1 MLLENNKKADGAN
14 ETKELSRYIRRILYK
29 VFQYY
34 FEFWEFIWVSIVSIC
49 AFIIA
54 KVFSS
59 YINRIDVE
67 LKYMNPIYTWI
78 CLKLVC
84 TLFL

>member
-14 ETKELSRYIRRILYK
+14 ETKELYKYLRRILYK

-34 FEFWEFIWVSIVSIC
+34 FKFWESNWVSIVSIR

-54 KVFSS
+54 KDFSS
-59 YINRIDVE
+59 YIKRIDVE
-67 LKYMNPIYTWI
+67 LKYSMNI
-78 CLKLVC
+78 KLS
-84 TLFL
+84 